1 MTLPPLTLSASVQTV
16 SFGEHSKFYARRI
29 NMSSSPS
36 VSSSATRACTS
47 AAVLMSLLLAL
58 AVNHQVG
65 AAAVD
70 TTVVA
75 DTAVVT
81 DATSTA
87 DVGSSND
94 SAVVAASTAGS
105 TLDTTDLTDT
115 ADNVLQPAG
124 YGLAPAKP
132 SQPPPAQAKYEDIYS
147 FVVHSKVKYR
157 YAQTVV
163 SSRVA
168 NKGNT
173 SHEVQFYVTLPESAF
188 VSKFLMEINEK
199 VYEAYVKEKKEAKE
213 EYIAAVNSGQT
224 AAHVEQNARD
234 SNKFTVSVNVEAES
248 KVTFNLTYEQLLN
261 RKLGIYENVINLQPG
276 QVVKNLQVIVDIE
289 ESSNITT
296 LEVPDIKTA
305 NEIETTVSKNKLAK
319 ISRESG
325 NKATITWSP
334 TVKEQLTF
342 TENGVKGQFIVQ
354 YDVDHNSTPN
364 QVLIDDG
371 YFVHFFAPTDLKP
384 LRTHVIFVLDVSGS
398 MVGQKLPQVKE
409 AMGQILSEI
418 HSEDFFTLILFS
430 DFAQVWTINATQE
443 TSNRWDETGNN
454 WKTNNNFSLE
464 TLGENRFV
472 FPATEQNIQYAK
484 KFIQDLTSESSTNME
499 DALTKAHSIA
509 KLGETRFKDGA
520 NTPKPIIVFL
530 TDGEPT
536 TGITEPQE
544 LIKYV
549 SNTNEEKYPIFSL
562 GFGEGADID
571 FLKKLSLN
579 NTGFA
584 RVIYEASDAS
594 LQLRNFYKEIS
605 SPVLSNVTFQYI
617 DAQVDNITVTK
628 KSFNL
633 LFKETELVVSGK
645 LKDGTSPVFNGTLN
659 AVSTEGN
666 FNRSVV
672 VSCFDIPIIPP
683 TSLPTQRRIGHL
695 EKLWAYLNI
704 QQLLDKYELNKNEN
718 STAKAK
724 ALELALE
731 YSFVTPLTSLVVVK
745 PNDTTTSVA
754 LEKIKPLNDSY
765 NFGFSRTVTPFSAL
779 GPPLPPSM
787 QMPMPFSGRSS
798 RPPFITPKSSK
809 YRPLFILKS
818 YTKSEDDTSESIGV
832 FTNMSSLQ
840 VSHVDNSTPTST
852 IDFSHLLVLIDK
864 SNSTSLHDIKELTW
878 LSDSITLNA
887 TNTVYQVSLNTTGQS
902 YQNCTTPDQSYGNC
916 KHLKDC
922 VVPSILN
929 SFDTYLSLF
938 CPIETL
944 YAGICCL
951 V

>member
-1 MTLPPLTLSASVQTV
+1 M
-16 SFGEHSKFYARRI
+16 
-29 NMSSSPS
+29 SSPS
-36 VSSSATRACTS
+36 ALSSATRACT
-47 AAVLMSLLLAL
+47 ATAVLLSLLLAL
-58 AVNHQVG
+58 AANRAG

-75 DTAVVT
+75 ETTV
-81 DATSTA
+81 ATIIASTA
-87 DVGSSND
+87 D
-94 SAVVAASTAGS
+94 AIASTADAIAS
-105 TLDTTDLTDT
+105 TSAAATAVTVDNTLDTVDIADT
-115 ADNVLQPAG
+115 ADNVLQPSG
-124 YGLAPAKP
+124 YGLPPPKP
-132 SQPPPAQAKYEDIYS
+132 SLPPPVLASNGDIYS
-147 FVVHSKVKYR
+147 FVVHSKIKYR

-168 NKGNT
+168 NKKNT

-261 RKLGIYENVINLQPG
+261 RKLGIYENIINLQPG

-289 ESSNITT
+289 ESSNITK

-305 NEIETTVSKNKLAK
+305 NEIETTISKNKLAK
-319 ISRESG
+319 ISHESG

-342 TENGVKGQFIVQ
+342 TDRGVKGQFIVQ
-354 YDVDHNSTPN
+354 YDVDHKSAPN

-418 HSEDFFTLILFS
+418 HFEDFFTLILFS

-443 TSNRWDETGNN
+443 TSNRWDENGSN

-472 FPATEQNIQYAK
+472 FPATEQNIQSAK

-499 DALTKAHSIA
+499 DALTKAHLIA

-605 SPVLSNVTFQYI
+605 SPILSNVTFKYI
-617 DAQVDNITVTK
+617 DDQVDNVTVTK

-633 LFKETELVVSGK
+633 LFKGTELVVAGK
-645 LKDGTSPVFNGTLN
+645 LKDGKLPDFNGTLN
-659 AVSTEGN
+659 ADSTEGD
-666 FNRSVV
+666 FKGPVIIT
-672 VSCFDIPIIPP
+672 CFDFPIVPP
-683 TSLPTQRRIGHL
+683 DAVPQKRRIGHL

-704 QQLLDKYELNKNEN
+704 QQLMDKYELNKNEN

-745 PNDTTTSVA
+745 PNDTTTSA
-754 LEKIKPLNDSY
+754 APEKIKPLNDRY
-765 NFGFSRTVTPFSAL
+765 NFGSLMASSPLFQLGSSGSMMAANSFASHPAPPGFSAVSL
-779 GPPLPPSM
+779 KAGSSAMIPGPYSSVPEDALIAASEMAPLTT
-787 QMPMPFSGRSS
+787 
-798 RPPFITPKSSK
+798 I
-809 YRPLFILKS
+809 
-818 YTKSEDDTSESIGV
+818 
-832 FTNMSSLQ
+832 
-840 VSHVDNSTPTST
+840 TST
-852 IDFSHLLVLIDK
+852 FVADTDKFLLTSAVDSPQIVTEE
-864 SNSTSLHDIKELTW
+864 SNSTSLHDIKELSW

-887 TNTVYQVSLNTTGQS
+887 TNTVYQVSLNTSGQS
-902 YQNCTTPDQSYGNC
+902 YQNCTTPDQVHGNC

-922 VVPSILN
+922 VVASILN

>member
-1 MTLPPLTLSASVQTV
+1 M
-16 SFGEHSKFYARRI
+16 
-29 NMSSSPS
+29 SSPS
-36 VSSSATRACTS
+36 ALSSATRACTTTT
-47 AAVLMSLLLAL
+47 VLLSLLLAL
-58 AVNHQVG
+58 AANRAG

-70 TTVVA
+70 ATVVA
-75 DTAVVT
+75 DATVT
-81 DATSTA
+81 TVLASTTDDISSTA
-87 DVGSSND
+87 
-94 SAVVAASTAGS
+94 ATAATVDN
-105 TLDTTDLTDT
+105 TLDTVDIADT
-115 ADNVLQPAG
+115 ADNVLQPSG
-124 YGLAPAKP
+124 YGLPPPKP
-132 SQPPPAQAKYEDIYS
+132 SLPPQVLATNGDIYS
-147 FVVHSKVKYR
+147 FVVHSKIKYR
-157 YAQTVV
+157 YAETVV

-168 NKGNT
+168 NKKNT

-261 RKLGIYENVINLQPG
+261 RKLGIYENIINLQPG

-305 NEIETTVSKNKLAK
+305 NEIETTISKNKLAK
-319 ISRESG
+319 ISYESG

-342 TENGVKGQFIVQ
+342 TEHGVKGQFIVH
-354 YDVDHNSTPN
+354 YDVDHKSAPN

-443 TSNRWDETGNN
+443 TSQRWDEKYSN

-484 KFIQDLTSESSTNME
+484 KFIQDLQSESSTNME
-499 DALTKAHSIA
+499 DALNKAHLIA

-617 DAQVDNITVTK
+617 NDQVDNVTVTK
-628 KSFNL
+628 KTFNL
-633 LFKETELVVSGK
+633 LFKGTELVVAGK
-645 LKDGTSPVFNGTLN
+645 LKDGNLPDFNSTLN
-659 AVSTEGN
+659 ADSTEGD
-666 FNRSVV
+666 FKGPVIITCFGFPIVPPEVV
-672 VSCFDIPIIPP
+672 P
-683 TSLPTQRRIGHL
+683 QKRRIGHL

-704 QQLLDKYELNKNEN
+704 QQLMDQYELNKNEN

-745 PNDTTTSVA
+745 PNDTTTSA
-754 LEKIKPLNDSY
+754 APEKIKPLNDRY
-765 NFGFSRTVTPFSAL
+765 NFGSLMASSPLYQLGSSSSMMSANSFASHPAPPGMSAISL
-779 GPPLPPSM
+779 KTSSSVISPSSYSLVPEDAVISASEMVPLSTITSTLVAGPDNYVL
-787 QMPMPFSGRSS
+787 
-798 RPPFITPKSSK
+798 
-809 YRPLFILKS
+809 
-818 YTKSEDDTSESIGV
+818 TSE
-832 FTNMSSLQ
+832 
-840 VSHVDNSTPTST
+840 VDAPQ
-852 IDFSHLLVLIDK
+852 IVRDE

-887 TNTVYQVSLNTTGQS
+887 TNTVYQVSLNTSGQS
-902 YQNCTTPDQSYGNC
+902 YQNCTTPDQIHGNC

-922 VVPSILN
+922 VVASILN

>member
-1 MTLPPLTLSASVQTV
+1 
-16 SFGEHSKFYARRI
+16 
-29 NMSSSPS
+29 
-36 VSSSATRACTS
+36 
-47 AAVLMSLLLAL
+47 MSLLLAL
-58 AVNHQVG
+58 AANRAG

-75 DTAVVT
+75 DTTAATVT
-81 DATSTA
+81 A
-87 DVGSSND
+87 
-94 SAVVAASTAGS
+94 SAVDVAASTAAS
-105 TLDTTDLTDT
+105 TVDNTLDTTDLTDT

-124 YGLAPAKP
+124 YGLAPPKPPQPTPGLAKNG
-132 SQPPPAQAKYEDIYS
+132 DIYS
-147 FVVHSKVKYR
+147 FVVHSKIKYR

-173 SHEVQFYVTLPESAF
+173 SHEVQFSVTLPESAF

-296 LEVPDIKTA
+296 LEVPDIKIA

-334 TVKEQLTF
+334 TAKEQLTY

-443 TSNRWDETGNN
+443 TSNRWDETGSN

-499 DALTKAHSIA
+499 DALSKAHSIA
-509 KLGETRFKDGA
+509 KLGETRFKGGA

-549 SNTNEEKYPIFSL
+549 SNTNEEKYPIFSWVL
-562 GFGEGADID
+562 AKGRILI
-571 FLKKLSLN
+571 FLK
-579 NTGFA
+579 
-584 RVIYEASDAS
+584 
-594 LQLRNFYKEIS
+594 
-605 SPVLSNVTFQYI
+605 
-617 DAQVDNITVTK
+617 
-628 KSFNL
+628 
-633 LFKETELVVSGK
+633 
-645 LKDGTSPVFNGTLN
+645 
-659 AVSTEGN
+659 
-666 FNRSVV
+666 
-672 VSCFDIPIIPP
+672 
-683 TSLPTQRRIGHL
+683 
-695 EKLWAYLNI
+695 
-704 QQLLDKYELNKNEN
+704 N
-718 STAKAK
+718 S
-724 ALELALE
+724 
-731 YSFVTPLTSLVVVK
+731 
-745 PNDTTTSVA
+745 
-754 LEKIKPLNDSY
+754 
-765 NFGFSRTVTPFSAL
+765 
-779 GPPLPPSM
+779 
-787 QMPMPFSGRSS
+787 
-798 RPPFITPKSSK
+798 
-809 YRPLFILKS
+809 
-818 YTKSEDDTSESIGV
+818 
-832 FTNMSSLQ
+832 
-840 VSHVDNSTPTST
+840 H
-852 IDFSHLLVLIDK
+852 
-864 SNSTSLHDIKELTW
+864 
-878 LSDSITLNA
+878 
-887 TNTVYQVSLNTTGQS
+887 
-902 YQNCTTPDQSYGNC
+902 
-916 KHLKDC
+916 
-922 VVPSILN
+922 
-929 SFDTYLSLF
+929 
-938 CPIETL
+938 
-944 YAGICCL
+944 
-951 V
+951 

>member
-1 MTLPPLTLSASVQTV
+1 MLTFSMDSAL
-16 SFGEHSKFYARRI
+16 H
-29 NMSSSPS
+29 
-36 VSSSATRACTS
+36 ACTF
-47 AAVLMSLLLAL
+47 AAALLLLLAL
-58 AVNHQVG
+58 AVEQTG
-65 AAAVD
+65 ANE
-70 TTVVA
+70 VV
-75 DTAVVT
+75 
-81 DATSTA
+81 
-87 DVGSSND
+87 
-94 SAVVAASTAGS
+94 
-105 TLDTTDLTDT
+105 
-115 ADNVLQPAG
+115 
-124 YGLAPAKP
+124 
-132 SQPPPAQAKYEDIYS
+132 QAKNEDIYS

-199 VYEAYVKEKKEAKE
+199 VYEAYVKEKKEAKK

-296 LEVPDIKTA
+296 LEVPDIKIK

-325 NKATITWSP
+325 YKATITWSP

-384 LRTHVIFVLDVSGS
+384 LRTHVVFVLDVSGS
-398 MVGQKLPQVKE
+398 MAGQKLSQVKE

-418 HSEDFFTLILFS
+418 HSEDFFTLIVFS
-430 DFAQVWTINATQE
+430 DFAQVNSHFFLNWCGLLTLHKKRGMVGATL
-443 TSNRWDETGNN
+443 TTR
-454 WKTNNNFSLE
+454 KKNFSLE
-464 TLGENRFV
+464 TLSENRFV

-509 KLGETRFKDGA
+509 KLGETRFIDGA

-544 LIKYV
+544 LIKCV
-549 SNTNEEKYPIFSL
+549 SNTNKEKYPIFSL
-562 GFGEGADID
+562 GFGVGADID

-633 LFKETELVVSGK
+633 LFKGTELVVAGK
-645 LKDGTSPVFNGTLN
+645 LKDGTSPDFNGTLN
-659 AVSTEGN
+659 ADSTEGN
-666 FNRSVV
+666 FNRPVV
-672 VSCFDIPIIPP
+672 VTCFDIPIIPP

-704 QQLLDKYELNKNEN
+704 QQLMDQYELNKNEN

-745 PNDTTTSVA
+745 PNDTTTSA
-754 LEKIKPLNDSY
+754 APEKIKPLNDRY
-765 NFGFSRTVTPFSAL
+765 NFGFLRTVTPFSAL

-787 QMPMPFSGRSS
+787 PMPIFDRSS
-798 RPPFITPKSSK
+798 LQFMIPMSSQYRRPVSF
-809 YRPLFILKS
+809 KS
-818 YTKSEDDTSESIGV
+818 YKKKEDDAFESIGV
-832 FTNMSSLQ
+832 FTTMSSIQ
-840 VSHVDNSTPTST
+840 VSHVDNSTPTSVV
-852 IDFSHLLVLIDK
+852 DSSHVLIDT

-902 YQNCTTPDQSYGNC
+902 YQNCTTPDQSHGNC

-944 YAGICCL
+944 
-951 V
+951 

>member
-1 MTLPPLTLSASVQTV
+1 
-16 SFGEHSKFYARRI
+16 
-29 NMSSSPS
+29 MSSSPS

-633 LFKETELVVSGK
+633 LFKGTELVVAGK
-645 LKDGTSPVFNGTLN
+645 LKDGTSPDFNGTLN
-659 AVSTEGN
+659 ADSTEGN
-666 FNRSVV
+666 FNRPVV
-672 VSCFDIPIIPP
+672 VTCFDIPIIPP

-704 QQLLDKYELNKNEN
+704 QQLMDQYELNKNEN

-745 PNDTTTSVA
+745 PNDTTTSA
-754 LEKIKPLNDSY
+754 APEKIKPLNDRY
-765 NFGFSRTVTPFSAL
+765 NFGSLMASSPLYQL
-779 GPPLPPSM
+779 GPSSSVMMANSFSQSSAYPASISLKARPSQVYSMVPEDVASSASEMVPLSTISSTLVADSDNSPP
-787 QMPMPFSGRSS
+787 
-798 RPPFITPKSSK
+798 
-809 YRPLFILKS
+809 
-818 YTKSEDDTSESIGV
+818 TSVVDS
-832 FTNMSSLQ
+832 
-840 VSHVDNSTPTST
+840 SHV
-852 IDFSHLLVLIDK
+852 LIET

>member
-1 MTLPPLTLSASVQTV
+1 
-16 SFGEHSKFYARRI
+16 
-29 NMSSSPS
+29 MSSSPS
-36 VSSSATRACTS
+36 VSPSATRACTS

-58 AVNHQVG
+58 AVNRAG

-70 TTVVA
+70 TTTAATVTVA
-75 DTAVVT
+75 EL
-81 DATSTA
+81 
-87 DVGSSND
+87 
-94 SAVVAASTAGS
+94 AASTAGN
-105 TLDTTDLTDT
+105 THDIADLTDTTDLTDT
-115 ADNVLQPAG
+115 ADNVLQPAS
-124 YGLAPAKP
+124 YGSAPPKP
-132 SQPPPAQAKYEDIYS
+132 SQPSPVVAKNEDIYS
-147 FVVHSKVKYR
+147 FVVHSKIKYR

-213 EYIAAVNSGQT
+213 EYITAVNLGQT

-342 TENGVKGQFIVQ
+342 TEHGVKGQFIVQ

-409 AMGQILSEI
+409 AMSQILSEI
-418 HSEDFFTLILFS
+418 HAEDFFTLILFS
-430 DFAQVWTINATQE
+430 DFAQIWTINATQQ
-443 TSNRWDETGNN
+443 TSNRWDENNNN
-454 WKTNNNFSLE
+454 WKSNNNFSLE
-464 TLGENRFV
+464 ALGENRFV

-499 DALTKAHSIA
+499 DALSKAHSIA

-605 SPVLSNVTFQYI
+605 SPILSNVTFQYI
-617 DAQVDNITVTK
+617 DTQVENITVTK
-628 KSFNL
+628 KTFNL
-633 LFKETELVVSGK
+633 LFKGTELVVAGK
-645 LKDGTSPVFNGTLN
+645 LKDGASPDFNGTLN
-659 AVSTEGN
+659 ADSTEGN
-666 FNRSVV
+666 FERPVIV
-672 VSCFDIPIIPP
+672 TCFDIPIIPP
-683 TSLPTQRRIGHL
+683 NDTLPKSRRIGHL

-704 QQLLDKYELNKNEN
+704 QQLMDKYELNKNEN
-718 STAKAK
+718 STEKAK

-745 PNDTTTSVA
+745 PNDTTTSA
-754 LEKIKPLNDSY
+754 APEKIKPLNDRY
-765 NFGFSRTVTPFSAL
+765 NFGSLMASSPLYQL
-779 GPPLPPSM
+779 GPSSSVMMANSIVSRPSGFSSSISLKTSVSYSAVSEDAVLSASEMVPSQTLVAVTDNIAPPS
-787 QMPMPFSGRSS
+787 
-798 RPPFITPKSSK
+798 
-809 YRPLFILKS
+809 
-818 YTKSEDDTSESIGV
+818 V
-832 FTNMSSLQ
+832 
-840 VSHVDNSTPTST
+840 V
-852 IDFSHLLVLIDK
+852 DFSQIKTDK
-864 SNSTSLHDIKELTW
+864 SNSTSLHDINEVIW
-878 LSDSITLNA
+878 LSDTVTFGTNNIT
-887 TNTVYQVSLNTTGQS
+887 YQVSLNTTGQS
-902 YQNCTTPDQSYGNC
+902 YQNCTTPDQSHGNC

-922 VVPSILN
+922 VVDSILS
-929 SFDTYLSLF
+929 SFDTYLTLF

>member
-1 MTLPPLTLSASVQTV
+1 MLTFSMHSAL
-16 SFGEHSKFYARRI
+16 H
-29 NMSSSPS
+29 
-36 VSSSATRACTS
+36 ACTF
-47 AAVLMSLLLAL
+47 ATALLLLLAL
-58 AVNHQVG
+58 AVEQTG
-65 AAAVD
+65 ANE
-70 TTVVA
+70 VV
-75 DTAVVT
+75 
-81 DATSTA
+81 
-87 DVGSSND
+87 
-94 SAVVAASTAGS
+94 
-105 TLDTTDLTDT
+105 
-115 ADNVLQPAG
+115 
-124 YGLAPAKP
+124 
-132 SQPPPAQAKYEDIYS
+132 QAKNEDIYS

-163 SSRVA
+163 SSVVA

-199 VYEAYVKEKKEAKE
+199 VYEAYVKEKKEANE

-224 AAHVEQNARD
+224 AAHVEQNVRD

-305 NEIETTVSKNKLAK
+305 NEIETTVSKNQLAK

-325 NKATITWSP
+325 YKATITWSP

-398 MVGQKLPQVKE
+398 MAGQKLSQVKE
-409 AMGQILSEI
+409 GMGQILSEI

-464 TLGENRFV
+464 TLGEKRFV

-484 KFIQDLTSESSTNME
+484 KFIQDLTSQWSTNME

-520 NTPKPIIVFL
+520 NMPKPIIVFL
-530 TDGEPT
+530 TDGQPNR
-536 TGITEPQE
+536 GITTNSQE
-544 LIKYV
+544 LIEYV
-549 SNTNEEKYPIFSL
+549 SNTNIEKYPIFSL
-562 GFGEGADID
+562 GFGEEADID

-864 SNSTSLHDIKELTW
+864 SSSTSLHDIMDITW
-878 LSDSITLNA
+878 LSSSITLNA
-887 TNTVYQVSLNTTGQS
+887 TNTVYQVSLDTTGQS

>member
-1 MTLPPLTLSASVQTV
+1 
-16 SFGEHSKFYARRI
+16 
-29 NMSSSPS
+29 MSSSPS

-633 LFKETELVVSGK
+633 LFKGTELVVAGK
-645 LKDGTSPVFNGTLN
+645 LKDGTSPDFNGTLN
-659 AVSTEGN
+659 ADSTEGN
-666 FNRSVV
+666 FNRPVV
-672 VSCFDIPIIPP
+672 VTCFDIPIIPP

-704 QQLLDKYELNKNEN
+704 QQLMDQYELNKNEN

-745 PNDTTTSVA
+745 PNDTTTSA
-754 LEKIKPLNDSY
+754 APEKIKPLNDRY

-864 SNSTSLHDIKELTW
+864 SSSTSLHDIMDITW
-878 LSDSITLNA
+878 LSSSITLNA
-887 TNTVYQVSLNTTGQS
+887 TNTVYQVSLDTTGQS

>member
-1 MTLPPLTLSASVQTV
+1 
-16 SFGEHSKFYARRI
+16 
-29 NMSSSPS
+29 MSSSPS

-47 AAVLMSLLLAL
+47 TAVLMSLLLAL
-58 AVNHQVG
+58 AVNRAG

-75 DTAVVT
+75 DTTAATVT
-81 DATSTA
+81 ASTA
-87 DVGSSND
+87 D
-94 SAVVAASTAGS
+94 VAASTAPAVIAS
-105 TLDTTDLTDT
+105 TADNTLDTTDLTDT

-124 YGLAPAKP
+124 YGLAPPKP
-132 SQPPPAQAKYEDIYS
+132 PQPTPVLSKNGDIYS
-147 FVVHSKVKYR
+147 FVVHSKIKYR

-319 ISRESG
+319 ISRESA

-334 TVKEQLTF
+334 TAKEQLTF

-418 HSEDFFTLILFS
+418 HPEDFFTLILFS

-443 TSNRWDETGNN
+443 TSNRWDETGSN

-499 DALTKAHSIA
+499 DALSKAHSIA

-633 LFKETELVVSGK
+633 LFKGTELVVAGK
-645 LKDGTSPVFNGTLN
+645 LKDGASPDFNGTLN
-659 AVSTEGN
+659 ADSTEGN
-666 FNRSVV
+666 FQRPVV
-672 VSCFDIPIIPP
+672 VTCFDIPIIPP
-683 TSLPTQRRIGHL
+683 TDLPKTRRIGHL

-704 QQLLDKYELNKNEN
+704 QQLMDKYELNKNEN

-745 PNDTTTSVA
+745 PNDTTTSA
-754 LEKIKPLNDSY
+754 APEKIKPLNDRY
-765 NFGFSRTVTPFSAL
+765 NFGSLMASSPLYQLGQSSSVMMANSVAQSSGFASSFTLKAAPSPLYSLVPEDAAISASEIV
-779 GPPLPPSM
+779 PLSTI
-787 QMPMPFSGRSS
+787 SS
-798 RPPFITPKSSK
+798 SIVANTDITP
-809 YRPLFILKS
+809 
-818 YTKSEDDTSESIGV
+818 
-832 FTNMSSLQ
+832 
-840 VSHVDNSTPTST
+840 PTSVVDSSQVVT
-852 IDFSHLLVLIDK
+852 DN
-864 SNSTSLHDIKELTW
+864 SNSTALHDIKELTW
-878 LSDSITLNA
+878 LSDSITFEA
-887 TNTVYQVSLNTTGQS
+887 TNTVYQISLNTSGQS
-902 YQNCTTPDQSYGNC
+902 YQNCTTPDQSHGNC

-922 VVPSILN
+922 VVASILN

>member
-1 MTLPPLTLSASVQTV
+1 
-16 SFGEHSKFYARRI
+16 
-29 NMSSSPS
+29 
-36 VSSSATRACTS
+36 
-47 AAVLMSLLLAL
+47 
-58 AVNHQVG
+58 
-65 AAAVD
+65 
-70 TTVVA
+70 
-75 DTAVVT
+75 
-81 DATSTA
+81 
-87 DVGSSND
+87 
-94 SAVVAASTAGS
+94 
-105 TLDTTDLTDT
+105 
-115 ADNVLQPAG
+115 
-124 YGLAPAKP
+124 
-132 SQPPPAQAKYEDIYS
+132 AQAKYEDIYS
-147 FVVHSKVKYR
+147 FVVHSKIKYR

-173 SHEVQFYVTLPESAF
+173 SHEVQFYITLPESAF

-213 EYIAAVNSGQT
+213 EYNAAVNSGQT

-384 LRTHVIFVLDVSGS
+384 LRTHVVFVLDVSGS
-398 MVGQKLPQVKE
+398 MAGPKLSQVKE

-418 HSEDFFTLILFS
+418 HSDDFFTLILFS

-443 TSNRWDETGNN
+443 TYNRWYETGNN
-454 WKTNNNFSLE
+454 LKTNKNFSLE

-472 FPATEQNIQYAK
+472 FPATEQNRQYAK

-499 DALTKAHSIA
+499 DALIKAHSIA
-509 KLGETRFKDGA
+509 KLGETRFKNGA

-536 TGITEPQE
+536 AGITEPQE

-605 SPVLSNVTFQYI
+605 SPILSNVTFQYI

-633 LFKETELVVSGK
+633 LFKGTELVVAGK
-645 LKDGTSPVFNGTLN
+645 LKNGISPDFNGTLN
-659 AVSTEGN
+659 ADSTEGN
-666 FNRSVV
+666 FNRPVV
-672 VSCFDIPIIPP
+672 VTCFDIPIIFP
-683 TSLPTQRRIGHL
+683 TSIQTQRRIGHL

-704 QQLLDKYELNKNEN
+704 QQLMDEYELNKNEN

-745 PNDTTTSVA
+745 PNDTTTSA
-754 LEKIKPLNDSY
+754 APEKIKPLNDKHS
-765 NFGFSRTVTPFSAL
+765 FGFLKSYSPFNAL
-779 GPPLPPSM
+779 GPSLPPGKK
-787 QMPMPFSGRSS
+787 MPTFSGRTIPNSK
-798 RPPFITPKSSK
+798 PFLLS
-809 YRPLFILKS
+809 YRRR
-818 YTKSEDDTSESIGV
+818 THVNADDDEEDDTYKPIGI
-832 FTNMSSLQ
+832 FTTISSK
-840 VSHVDNSTPTST
+840 VIYADNSTPTS
-852 IDFSHLLVLIDK
+852 FKNSFHLLIDK

-902 YQNCTTPDQSYGNC
+902 YQNCTTPDQSHGNC

-938 CPIETL
+938 CPIES
-944 YAGICCL
+944 
-951 V
+951 

>member
-1 MTLPPLTLSASVQTV
+1 MLSFS
-16 SFGEHSKFYARRI
+16 
-29 NMSSSPS
+29 MSS
-36 VSSSATRACTS
+36 ALHACTFV
-47 AAVLMSLLLAL
+47 AALLLLLVL
-58 AVNHQVG
+58 AAEQTSANE
-65 AAAVD
+65 
-70 TTVVA
+70 VVL
-75 DTAVVT
+75 
-81 DATSTA
+81 SKN
-87 DVGSSND
+87 G
-94 SAVVAASTAGS
+94 
-105 TLDTTDLTDT
+105 
-115 ADNVLQPAG
+115 
-124 YGLAPAKP
+124 
-132 SQPPPAQAKYEDIYS
+132 DIYS
-147 FVVHSKVKYR
+147 FVVHSKIKYR
-157 YAQTVV
+157 YAKTVV

-224 AAHVEQNARD
+224 AAHVEQNTRD

-276 QVVKNLQVIVDIE
+276 QIVKNLQVIVDIE

-296 LEVPDIKTA
+296 LEVPDIKTT

-325 NKATITWSP
+325 NKVTITWSP
-334 TVKEQLTF
+334 TAKEQLTF

-398 MVGQKLPQVKE
+398 MRGQKLLQVKE

-418 HSEDFFTLILFS
+418 HSVDFFTLILFS

-443 TSNRWDETGNN
+443 TSSRWDETGRT

-472 FPATEQNIQYAK
+472 FPATEQNIKYAK

-499 DALTKAHSIA
+499 DALRKAHSIA

-530 TDGEPT
+530 TDGNPNI
-536 TGITEPQE
+536 GISDPEN
-544 LIKYV
+544 LIQYV
-549 SNTNEEKYPIFSL
+549 SHTNKEKYPIFSL

-605 SPVLSNVTFQYI
+605 SPILSNVTFQYI

-633 LFKETELVVSGK
+633 LFKGTELVVAGK
-645 LKDGTSPVFNGTLN
+645 LKDGASPDFNGTLN
-659 AVSTEGN
+659 ADSTEGN
-666 FNRSVV
+666 FQRPVV
-672 VSCFDIPIIPP
+672 VTCFDIPIIPP
-683 TSLPTQRRIGHL
+683 TDLPKTRRIGHL

-704 QQLLDKYELNKNEN
+704 QQLMDKYELNKNEN

-745 PNDTTTSVA
+745 PNDTTTSA
-754 LEKIKPLNDSY
+754 SPEKIKPLTEGN
-765 NFGFSRTVTPFSAL
+765 NFPPMMIGRQFAL
-779 GPPLPPSM
+779 PGAPGLSQPMYDPSLLEASIFKMQGPPVVFSDVVSEEDGNGSASQDSFPSI
-787 QMPMPFSGRSS
+787 SS
-798 RPPFITPKSSK
+798 VQIANTDIT
-809 YRPLFILKS
+809 
-818 YTKSEDDTSESIGV
+818 
-832 FTNMSSLQ
+832 
-840 VSHVDNSTPTST
+840 TPST
-852 IDFSHLLVLIDK
+852 IVDSSQILTDK
-864 SNSTSLHDIKELTW
+864 SNSTTLHDIKELTW
-878 LSDSITLNA
+878 LSDSNTFEAI
-887 TNTVYQVSLNTTGQS
+887 NTVYQISLNTSGQS
-902 YQNCTTPDQSYGNC
+902 YQNCTTPDQSHGNC

-922 VVPSILN
+922 VVASILN
-929 SFDTYLSLF
+929 SFDTYISLF